1 MLASRAV
8 RDFIRQSKD
17 LLRVL
22 EGEGQDLSEI
32 ELHMLL
38 IHLNLLLIESTN
50 LQTSKTL
57 QSQDR
62 AA

>member
-1 MLASRAV
+1 MAASRVV
-8 RDFIRQSKD
+8 RDFIRQAKD

-22 EGEGQDLSEI
+22 EGEGHELSEI

-38 IHLNLLLIESTN
+38 MHLHLLMIESTN
-50 LQTSKTL
+50 LQTSKKL
-57 QSQDR
+57 QAEDR